1 MNISTDTDFA
11 GTSDNHAWAPQF
23 TVLTYAGGGVSL
35 IPLDFFR
42 NWLDLPVSHGNFHI
56 GRCSALGVGSI
67 AKYDGDIQ
75 SLRIGRF
82 VAGGARLRFIL
93 NGQHEMRTISTYM
106 FEIAGCGLRSAAP
119 PQYGDAVIKN
129 DVWIGDEVM
138 MLGGGIIENGC
149 VIAARSVLPP
159 NFRSEPYGIYA
170 GAPARLVRYRFSEA
184 VRAAL
189 LELAWW
195 DMPLRWIRENNV
207 AFLHDLTA
215 DDNAALAILATL
227 LASRKQAESAAAAR
241 APGPAAAQSA

>member
-1 MNISTDTDFA
+1 MNISTDLDFA
-11 GTSDNHAWAPQF
+11 GTSDTHPWAAQF

-42 NWLDLPVSHGNFHI
+42 DWRDQAVEHCNFYI

-67 AKYDGDIQ
+67 AKYDSTTQ

-82 VAGGARLRFIL
+82 VAGGSRLRFIL
-93 NGQHEMRTISTYM
+93 NGQHEMRTISTFM
-106 FEIAGCGLRSAAP
+106 FGIANAGITHATV
-119 PQYGDAVIKN
+119 PQYDNSVIKN

-138 MLGGGIIENGC
+138 MLGGGIVEDGC

-170 GAPARLVRYRFSEA
+170 GSPAKLVRFRFSEA
-184 VRAAL
+184 IRAAL

-195 DMPLRWIRENNV
+195 DMPLSWIRDNNDT
-207 AFLHDLTA
+207 FLQDLTA
-215 DDNAALAILATL
+215 NEPAALATLAAL
-227 LASRKQAESAAAAR
+227 LVSRKHAEAAKAAA
-241 APGPAAAQSA
+241 